1 MSNNIKPLKSTTI
14 SFTCNANDQATKDI
28 FDFLRNPPAQE
39 YQYDY
44 HLIIN
49 SPEQKGKIFMFNKED
64 ISFVDAAIDKV
75 SINIRETKMIDPGIR
90 IHEVAKST

>member
-1 MSNNIKPLKSTTI
+1 
-14 SFTCNANDQATKDI
+14 
-28 FDFLRNPPAQE
+28 
-39 YQYDY
+39 
-44 HLIIN
+44 
-49 SPEQKGKIFMFNKED
+49 MFNKED